1 MGYKKMEKPLKE
13 KAKQMDAGVGP
24 LQVVANNLS
33 RWIMMLGVGMGVL
46 GVVAFYYCV
55 LPVGSMLMSI
65 FLVSFTLYFFI
76 RWWPEEDERPTPVP
90 VSAPVEVSVPKPGRA
105 MVQAVRLDGPP
116 KVRCM
121 MALREMVRRQETFQ
135 ISQQGAEAF
144 AKTIRF
150 MLRAQK

>member
-1 MGYKKMEKPLKE
+1 MEKLLKE
-13 KAKQMDAGVGP
+13 KKKQSDDEVGP
-24 LQVVANNLS
+24 FQVVANNLS
-33 RWIMMLGVGMGVL
+33 RWIMMLGVGMGLL
-46 GVVAFYYCV
+46 GAVAFYYGL

-76 RWWPEEDERPTPVP
+76 RWWPEEDERPAPVP
-90 VSAPVEVSVPKPGRA
+90 VSVPVAESPPKPGRA

>member
-1 MGYKKMEKPLKE
+1 MEKLLKE
-13 KAKQMDAGVGP
+13 KSKQSDEGVGP
-24 LQVVANNLS
+24 FQVVANNLS
-33 RWIMMLGVGMGVL
+33 RWIMMLGVGMGLL
-46 GVVAFYYCV
+46 GVVAFYYGL
-55 LPVGSMLMSI
+55 LPIGSMLMSI

-76 RWWPEEDERPTPVP
+76 RWWPEEDERPAPVSVVTPVAESP
-90 VSAPVEVSVPKPGRA
+90 PKPGRA